1 MEPRRLRHEPI
12 HPSCARFP
20 ATPDARPQLS
30 ASSSSS
36 SGRGRRLCLDRSPP
50 LLRAGLP
57 SPSRPHP
64 RAAARSRLPPRR
76 APPPACGRRLP
87 QPPPPAASWC
97 PGRRKLPAA
106 AELLLPCR
114 DWTPCSSP
122 TANTCSSP
130 TPINGFPE
138 PDLSCLL

>member
-12 HPSCARFP
+12 HPDLLCALPCNSRR
-20 ATPDARPQLS
+20 RPQLS

-64 RAAARSRLPPRR
+64 HAAARSRLPPRR

-97 PGRRKLPAA
+97 PAA